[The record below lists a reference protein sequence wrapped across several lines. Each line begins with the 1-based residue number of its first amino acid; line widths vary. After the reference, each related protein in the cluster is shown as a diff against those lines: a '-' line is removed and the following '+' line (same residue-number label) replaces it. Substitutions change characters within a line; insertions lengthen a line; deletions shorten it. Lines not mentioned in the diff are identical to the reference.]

1 MSLDCSPDLILLFV
15 LIKYAKTSYFVPVDY
30 IGFVGILV
38 EKPWGNP
45 HEKYTGV
52 PKAGVIKDVL
62 YKVGDKDHVHLFISV
77 I

>member
-1 MSLDCSPDLILLFV
+1 MSLDCSPDVTLFFV
-15 LIKYAKTSYFVPVDY
+15 LIKYSKTCYFVPVNY
-30 IGFVGILV
+30 IGVVGIQL
-38 EKPWGNP
+38 EKPWGNS

-52 PKAGVIKDVL
+52 PKGGVIKDVL